1 VSRLIGID
9 VGGTKCHGVCI
20 EADGTIV
27 AEQVLPTP
35 KSEELVQVLANIV
48 TQLGGGST
56 VGIGVPGLIGRSG
69 VIHSSPNLPGAHHL
83 EIAEPL
89 SKLLGVDVQVDNDAT
104 CALVAEVR
112 LGALRGAQDA
122 WLLTLGTGIGGA
134 LLSGGDVRR
143 GSQGFAGEVGHM
155 RVEPNGVECPCGL
168 RGCWERYASGSALAQ
183 LAELPSTHEVV
194 RAVRASEPQ
203 ALRALAEWVEWI
215 GVGVAALANATDP
228 EAIVLGGGVIEERD
242 LFLDDVAEAVGRHLY
257 AREDR
262 RVPALRATSFGHRSG
277 AIGAALLGHD

>member
-20 EADGTIV
+20 D
-27 AEQVLPTP
+27 AEGAIIAELVLPTP
-35 KSEELVQVLANIV
+35 NSEELVSVLASIV
-48 TQLGGGST
+48 SQLGGGST
-56 VGIGVPGLIGRSG
+56 IGVGVPGLIGTGG

-83 EIAEPL
+83 AVAEPL
-89 SKLLGVDVQVDNDAT
+89 RQLLGVDVQVDNDAT
-104 CALVAEVR
+104 CALVAEIR

-122 WLLTLGTGIGGA
+122 WLITLGTGIGGA
-134 LLSGGDVRR
+134 LLSGGSVRR

-155 RVEPNGVECPCGL
+155 RVEPNGIECPCGL
-168 RGCWERYASGSALAQ
+168 RGCWERYASGSALAR
-183 LAELPSTHEVV
+183 LANFPSTHDVI

-203 ALRALAEWVEWI
+203 SSRALAEWVEWI

-228 EAIVLGGGVIEERD
+228 EAIVLGGGVIEEHD
-242 LFLDDVAEAVGRHLY
+242 LFLDDVAEAVSRHLY
-257 AREDR
+257 ARQDR
-262 RVPALRATSFGHRSG
+262 RVPAIRATSFGRRSG